1 MAAPINSVV
10 KWHLH
15 GWLIY
20 ADPRQLP
27 LPTSRG
33 LHSAASAF
41 PFPPLPS
48 PTMNVENPPAA
59 PAAKP
64 KKVVSA
70 NPADRYSNA
79 GNTLDPWDQCARL
92 EYGADRSFAWSVR
105 EQVIATPPD
114 GRGRIEEK
122 LLSALA
128 ASGRTDAGLAFVCQM
143 LAMVASSKSVPA
155 LAPLLRDA
163 KTADSARYA
172 LERIAGPEADAAF
185 RDALPALTGNLKA
198 GLIGSIGVRGDAAA
212 KSALTVVKDD
222 AKEPAVVREAAAHA
236 LDRLATAKA

>member
-1 MAAPINSVV
+1 
-10 KWHLH
+10 
-15 GWLIY
+15 
-20 ADPRQLP
+20 
-27 LPTSRG
+27 
-33 LHSAASAF
+33 
-41 PFPPLPS
+41 
-48 PTMNVENPPAA
+48 MNVENPPAA